1 MAGVFDIDIDEP
13 GMSSRSA
20 HGRAGAA
27 SDEEEDDERDMI
39 EVPADCDEPDMK
51 ELTQSI
57 LKDPSVEALELSERT
72 VCRAGGSKAGPQ
84 DFELRKVLGKGGYG
98 KVFQVRKLTGD
109 DQGKIFAM
117 KVLKKAT
124 IVRNQKDT
132 AHTKAERNILEE
144 VKHPF
149 IVDLIYA
156 FQTKGKL
163 YLILEYLSGGEL
175 FMHLERE
182 GIFLEDTA
190 CFYVAEITLALEHLH
205 RQGIIYR

>member
-1 MAGVFDIDIDEP
+1 MK
-13 GMSSRSA
+13 
-20 HGRAGAA
+20 
-27 SDEEEDDERDMI
+27 I
-39 EVPADCDEPDMK
+39 EVPDGGCNEPDMK
-51 ELTQSI
+51 ELNQSL
-57 LKDPSVEALELSERT
+57 LKDPSIEALELSERT
-72 VCRAGGSKAGPQ
+72 VNRPGASKAGPQ

-182 GIFLEDTA
+182 GIFMEDTA

>member
-1 MAGVFDIDIDEP
+1 MPYQIYFL
-13 GMSSRSA
+13 
-20 HGRAGAA
+20 
-27 SDEEEDDERDMI
+27 
-39 EVPADCDEPDMK
+39 
-51 ELTQSI
+51 LTFVSYTW
-57 LKDPSVEALELSERT
+57 LFS
-72 VCRAGGSKAGPQ
+72 

-98 KVFQVRKLTGD
+98 KVFQVRKLSGED
-109 DQGKIFAM
+109 KGKIYAM

-132 AHTKAERNILEE
+132 AHTKAERNILEA

-190 CFYVAEITLALEHLH
+190 SFYVS
-205 RQGIIYR
+205 IYYRLFSLIWCD